1 MKGDIRE
8 EIKEALGKSRYGMT
22 IGEIAV
28 AVSVHRYTV
37 TKYVYELI
45 GRGDIVCREVG
56 KAKLCFLGE
65 EKRNAKGE
73 AGFVAALFFI
83 LLFVLLRSLYA

>member
-1 MKGDIRE
+1 MKKDIRE
-8 EIKEALGKSRYGMT
+8 EVKKALDGKRYGMT

-56 KAKLCFLGE
+56 KAKLCFLNDDSGG
-65 EKRNAKGE
+65 RKG
-73 AGFVAALFFI
+73 G
-83 LLFVLLRSLYA
+83 